1 MFFWDICNI
10 LNNIVLYQNPRRIWD
25 FPFEY
30 SILKYQVEKRGWAK
44 SRLEHVGKQDK
55 DALLSCIASQAGGQV
70 LFPFLFKPV
79 LDLLGSKVNDQEGVL
94 PRGSGKG
101 SFYEK
106 VKIGKKNH
114 PE

>member
-79 LDLLGSKVNDQEGVL
+79 LDLLREQNRSTNEVCLLKAFLITEDSI
-94 PRGSGKG
+94 SG
-101 SFYEK
+101 
-106 VKIGKKNH
+106 
-114 PE
+114 